1 MLIISNDFS
10 SEASGPVLL
19 KFHAEPPWAGEWKIA
34 KMGMVH
40 WSKWLPCPYNGKN
53 FFTNLL
59 LHNQISPGP
68 LSLHKLWGT
77 GELPKLLKWWFY
89 VDVWPFYLQERS
101 NLLPHAFVWAIYIY
115 IESIQVNCRSTV
127 VKIVLIG
134 NLRWPSSCLYLL
146 YFSATVLFTCI
157 KSWFFRNHSANF
169 HQISHWSYCWNVID
183 GLFKWSCSIDCQAH
197 IFFFKTKNC
206 SNDDLFISC
215 DDRIGKMLHNI
226 CMSAV
231 TQVSEPWPVGLLFPY
246 ISI

>member
-1 MLIISNDFS
+1 MGDRR
-10 SEASGPVLL
+10 AT
-19 KFHAEPPWAGEWKIA
+19 KIA
-34 KMGMVH
+34 KMMVLC
-40 WSKWLPCPYNGKN
+40 WRLTFLPP
-53 FFTNLL
+53 
-59 LHNQISPGP
+59 
-68 LSLHKLWGT
+68 
-77 GELPKLLKWWFY
+77 
-89 VDVWPFYLQERS
+89 RS

-157 KSWFFRNHSANF
+157 KSWFFRIHLANF

-246 ISI
+246 ISIQKTLKIFMLESTGPISI

>member
-1 MLIISNDFS
+1 MGDRR
-10 SEASGPVLL
+10 AT
-19 KFHAEPPWAGEWKIA
+19 KIA
-34 KMGMVH
+34 KMMVLC
-40 WSKWLPCPYNGKN
+40 WRLTFLPP
-53 FFTNLL
+53 
-59 LHNQISPGP
+59 
-68 LSLHKLWGT
+68 
-77 GELPKLLKWWFY
+77 
-89 VDVWPFYLQERS
+89 RS

-157 KSWFFRNHSANF
+157 KSWFFRIHLANF

-183 GLFKWSCSIDCQAH
+183 GLFKWSCSIDCQTH

-231 TQVSEPWPVGLLFPY
+231 TQVSEPWPVGLVSLY
-246 ISI
+246 IYIENFKNLHVRKHWTDFYITRQKCFLGDPLPRLSKPSWFVKKHSS

>member
-1 MLIISNDFS
+1 MGDRR
-10 SEASGPVLL
+10 AT
-19 KFHAEPPWAGEWKIA
+19 KIA
-34 KMGMVH
+34 KMMVLC
-40 WSKWLPCPYNGKN
+40 WRLTFLPP
-53 FFTNLL
+53 
-59 LHNQISPGP
+59 
-68 LSLHKLWGT
+68 
-77 GELPKLLKWWFY
+77 
-89 VDVWPFYLQERS
+89 RS

-157 KSWFFRNHSANF
+157 KSWFFRIHLANF

-183 GLFKWSCSIDCQAH
+183 GSFKWSCSIDCQAH

-231 TQVSEPWPVGLLFPY
+231 TQVSEPWPVGLVSLNIY
-246 ISI
+246 IENFKNLHVRKHWTDFYITRQKCFLGDPLPRLSKPSWIVKKHSS